1 MNVFIKVV
9 VLLTSLSGLL
19 ASCSDE
25 ISVASGSSTSESEI
39 AVVGAISLNNTSVLV
54 SFSVEMSD
62 SAVDPTNYS
71 IVAENVTSEA
81 GALSITGVSFFNDD
95 HKAVILT
102 TRSQNEIAY
111 RVTVVNV
118 QDINGQ
124 SFQVTASNTGYY
136 TANNASFAGTPSGG
150 ISVID
155 TDGDG
160 LPDNEEQRGWLVA
173 ITNGNGQ
180 VTVREVTSDPTLVD
194 TDGDGLPDSI
204 ERSLNLDPRSRDT
217 DSDLLGDAHEY
228 NGIFS
233 SPSDQDSDND
243 GLMDG
248 EEVNFYKTSPLL
260 VDTDGDQIMDG
271 DEIILANRN
280 ARIADLAQP
289 TIEIESI
296 YLELDVRFDE
306 TLNKETTAG
315 TENIVSTTLTQS
327 NTKTHAKTNEENNK
341 VSASATAATEFDIS
355 PFTAFIPK
363 SKIQASATAGV
374 EHGWSS
380 SWSSESSKATQ
391 NEYNKSLTTTKAL
404 AEGTTVSRRI
414 ESAKV
419 STLVYLAAAGD
430 VAFTIRDLQITAL
443 VADIRNPGKYLPV
456 ATLIPEN
463 PDGTLANSFNLGP
476 LADKIGPL
484 VFTGKD
490 IFPVQVERLMRDPSG
505 VIFKISNYN
514 ITDEDGRNFAYS
526 SQDVVDRTSSISL
539 DFGGADQT
547 GTAIGEGTEFYRVAT
562 SFGRTIGSIADA
574 MAAEQQM
581 TPAEVKAAYGL
592 AADDVDSLISYDLS
606 GKNVGVV
613 FHDVMQNVLGL
624 KHYDSASDIPAS
636 NASGRLA
643 SYATTFNANGVER
656 ITRIR
661 QIENGT
667 SRQWALLSPSGL
679 ILDAQL
685 SFGAGD
691 IKADDQVL
699 LPGSGISLAYVT
711 DEDGDGIPAR
721 LEYLYGCSDSGLD
734 TNNDSIADGIDT
746 DGDGL
751 SDYLE
756 VFGAAKNSDGSY
768 VNIDDKW
775 TVDVKAIGTYQG
787 FSSCGSKDTD
797 ADGIPDFNEYN
808 GFDAVTTTVNLDGSV
823 TNTFAA
829 YTGTNPPPRTDAKS
843 QDTDGDGI
851 TDFDERKGYIAY
863 LEFPRVTSGTDPSE
877 CTDEVDDTVDGR
889 DKVRCTS
896 DPLNPDTDGDVLL
909 DGAEFAFF
917 ADPTVK
923 DAGDISDVDG
933 DGLLGREEADG
944 WPVTFIYSGKA
955 DFYKTWDING
965 YVIPPVLIGTEQ
977 VLNNQYLP
985 FVEVTCDPALAASD
999 NGCTTFTTAEI
1010 DRGIYK
1016 GYYLIPTYNGKLSTS
1031 SPIIQDT
1038 DGDGLLDNIEN
1049 DISLANTGY
1058 LGSTH
1063 PREVDTDQDGR
1074 PDFEELYGYPYK
1086 DTDLD
1091 PLKIYQ
1097 GTSGVPVKTD
1107 PLKYDTDGDGR
1118 SDGEEVNTYWL
1129 VDLVGVSES
1138 PKVYSNPADG
1148 NIDNDGL
1155 NDSEE
1160 YDNGTDPNKDNTDA
1174 TNEVYPLTDGQEVRL
1189 GLDPL
1194 NSGDMCVRVK
1204 FGSYSV
1210 HLAGGIVNNAWFYGR
1225 AELNSVIA
1233 GQATNHFTTSL
1244 DKYITSASTYYYDS
1258 AKYVRL
1264 SPTNN
1269 ATVGTY
1275 GANADPDGNS
1285 DHPYFADI
1293 THTLTIDDFASTRT
1307 ITVLGSATTSI
1318 GAGTYS
1324 FNPSASAEVINE
1336 QRLNELLI
1344 LDPNETFCQGQFV
1357 R

>member
-1 MNVFIKVV
+1 MNVFVKAVILVM
-9 VLLTSLSGLL
+9 SLSGLL

-25 ISVASGSSTSESEI
+25 ISVASGSSTSESET
-39 AVVGAISLNNTSVLV
+39 AVVGAISLSNTSVLV

-71 IVAENVTSEA
+71 IVTENVTSEA
-81 GALSITGVSFFNDD
+81 GALSITGVSFFDD
-95 HKAVILT
+95 GHKSVILT

-136 TANNASFAGTPSGG
+136 TANNASFAGAPSGG

-155 TDGDG
+155 TDGDD

-194 TDGDGLPDSI
+194 TDGDGLSDSI

-228 NGIFS
+228 NGVFS

-248 EEVNFYKTSPLL
+248 EEVNFHKTSPLL
-260 VDTDGDQIMDG
+260 ADTDGDQIMDG

-463 PDGTLANSFNLGP
+463 PDGTLANAFNLGP

-484 VFTGKD
+484 VFTSKD
-490 IFPVQVERLMRDPSG
+490 VFPVQIERLMRDPSG

-547 GTAIGEGTEFYRVAT
+547 GTTVGEGTEFYRVAT
-562 SFGRTIGSIADA
+562 SFGRTIGSIVDA
-574 MAAEQQM
+574 MAIEQQM
-581 TPAEVKAAYGL
+581 TPAEVRASYGL

-613 FHDVMQNVLGL
+613 FHDIMQNVLGL
-624 KHYDSASDIPAS
+624 KHYDSASDIPESDA
-636 NASGRLA
+636 AGRFA
-643 SYATTFNANGVER
+643 SYATAFNANGVER
-656 ITRIR
+656 VTRIR

-721 LEYLYGCSDSGLD
+721 LEYLHGCSDSGLD

-775 TVDVKAIGTYQG
+775 VVDVKAIGTYQG

-797 ADGIPDFNEYN
+797 ADTIPDFYEYN
-808 GFDAVTTTVNLDGSV
+808 GFDAVTTTLNLDGSV
-823 TNTFAA
+823 TYIFTP
-829 YTGTNPPPRTDAKS
+829 YTLIPDPDNAGSYLNPPPRTDAKS

-851 TDFDERKGYIAY
+851 TDFDERAGYIAY
-863 LEFPRVTSGTDPSE
+863 LEFPRVTSGIDPSE

-896 DPLNPDTDGDVLL
+896 DPLNPDTDGDVLP

-944 WPVTFIYSGKA
+944 WPVTFTYVGTLNFYSSIDPLVLASSAPPGA
-955 DFYKTWDING
+955 YSLSFTCQPDVAGCLMPFFSS
-965 YVIPPVLIGTEQ
+965 YV
-977 VLNNQYLP
+977 
-985 FVEVTCDPALAASD
+985 
-999 NGCTTFTTAEI
+999 
-1010 DRGIYK
+1010 GIANYANA
-1016 GYYLIPTYNGKLSTS
+1016 GEYPTS
-1031 SPIIQDT
+1031 SPVVKDT
-1038 DGDGLLDNIEN
+1038 DGDGLLDNVES

-1058 LGSTH
+1058 VGSTH

-1074 PDFEELYGYPYK
+1074 PDFEELMGYPYK
-1086 DTDLD
+1086 DADLD
-1091 PLKIYQ
+1091 PGKPYQ
-1097 GTSGVPVKTD
+1097 GTAALPVRSD
-1107 PLKYDTDGDGR
+1107 PLDFDTDDDGR
-1118 SDGEEVNTYWL
+1118 SDGEEVGIPWI
-1129 VDLVGVSES
+1129 VSVIGSNARE
-1138 PKVYSNPADG
+1138 VYSDPRDDD
-1148 NIDNDGL
+1148 IDLDGL
-1155 NDSEE
+1155 NDADE
-1160 YDNGTDPNKDNTDA
+1160 YAKGTDPGPGDGASNTDQDPYA
-1174 TNEVYPLTDGQEVRL
+1174 FIDGDEISL
-1189 GLDPL
+1189 GLNPLDP
-1194 NSGDMCVRVK
+1194 SDICVKVAFTEVSCSWCNDK
-1204 FGSYSV
+1204 AVDLAVSTILDGTIYSV
-1210 HLAGGIVNNAWFYGR
+1210 SSVHTPPSDIIYMK
-1225 AELNSVIA
+1225 LN
-1233 GQATNHFTTSL
+1233 QL
-1244 DKYITSASTYYYDS
+1244 QSA
-1258 AKYVRL
+1258 
-1264 SPTNN
+1264 
-1269 ATVGTY
+1269 
-1275 GANADPDGNS
+1275 
-1285 DHPYFADI
+1285 
-1293 THTLTIDDFASTRT
+1293 T
-1307 ITVLGSATTSI
+1307 ITVSNISLKDTANQWYDAANNG
-1318 GAGTYS
+1318 S
-1324 FNPSASAEVINE
+1324 FNRSISSFTLQDPAVSTRDTWAAGLPGESSVSVSFTTTLMLQDNL
-1336 QRLNELLI
+1336 LNT
-1344 LDPNETFCQGQFV
+1344 PNENFCKPAQ
-1357 R
+1357 